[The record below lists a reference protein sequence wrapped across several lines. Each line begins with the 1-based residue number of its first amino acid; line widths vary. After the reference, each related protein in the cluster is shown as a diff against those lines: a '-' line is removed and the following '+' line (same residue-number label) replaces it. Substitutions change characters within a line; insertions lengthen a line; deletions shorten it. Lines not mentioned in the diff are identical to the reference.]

1 MKDKILNAAFYI
13 TIAAAVYMIIKAWS
27 ILLEVEW
34 I

>member
-1 MKDKILNAAFYI
+1 MKEKFLNAAFYFSVV
-13 TIAAAVYMIIKAWS
+13 AAVCMIIRAWI